1 MDVMAETL
9 RWLDENDV
17 PYTLHKHEALHSME
31 DCLAQPFLTDEM
43 VFCKNVFLCNRQKT
57 QFYLMFLGPHTAF
70 RTAVV
75 SKALGVSRLS
85 FAPDELLE
93 ELLHL
98 RSGSVSP
105 LALHFDNERRVTLCY
120 EKGLESAPKLVFHP
134 CDSTAS
140 VVLERDVFWQRVMSL
155 MGREATAV
163 DCAPENV

>member
-1 MDVMAETL
+1 MDAMAETL

-17 PYTLHKHEALHSME
+17 SYELHRHEALHTME
-31 DCLAQPFLTDEM
+31 DCLAQPFLTNEM
-43 VFCKNVFLCNRQKT
+43 TFCKNVFLCNRQKT
-57 QFYLMFLGPHTAF
+57 QFYLMFLAPHTAF

-85 FAPDELLE
+85 FAPDEALE

-105 LALHFDNERRVTLCY
+105 LALHWDSEHRVTLCY
-120 EKGLESAPKLVFHP
+120 EKGLETSPKLVFHP

-140 VVLERDVFWQRVMSL
+140 VVLERDVFWQRVIPL
-155 MGREATAV
+155 LGRTAHPV
-163 DCAPENV
+163 DCLPENV